1 MATTKQ
7 IEAGKENI
15 KKRKSFTSETAKAA
29 QEESVKKRKE
39 NKTARELLEAALAKD
54 NRKGKGM
61 EKLAEHYATGDLNA
75 IKLGQSILGED
86 NGPANGTTINLIVS
100 GEGETASIDR
110 WAKPKE

>member
-7 IEAGKENI
+7 IETGKENI
-15 KKRKSFTSETAKAA
+15 KKRKPFTSETAKAA

-39 NKTARELLEAALAKD
+39 NKTARELLAEALAKD

-61 EKLAEHYATGDLNA
+61 EKLAENYASGDLNA

-100 GEGETASIDR
+100 GDGETASIDR